1 MMSGLIYF
9 GLGAFAGAVCVAD
22 ILGYR
27 LARMGDPFWQG
38 WMRVRSWGLFK

>member
-1 MMSGLIYF
+1 MSGLIYF
-9 GLGAFAGAVCVAD
+9 GLGAFVGAVCMAD

-38 WMRVRSWGLFK
+38 WMRARSWG